1 MMRSKRVPGV
11 WPLTRTQRRTK
22 VTKADTKAS
31 RGVSPAERRREPP
44 GRCVS
49 QVCPQLRIAVFLCV
63 LCSPLCPCPPPAS
76 REGFHDLF
84 CFEALSGEVTVQP
97 LEFLVVL
104 DRVAPSQAFVERGV
118 DGRAVVD
125 RFEDFIDR
133 TLRRRLVDAGLL
145 DLQLHPNPAAPVD
158 AGF

>member
-97 LEFLVVL
+97 LKLTIIRDLLPASEALVK
-104 DRVAPSQAFVERGV
+104 RGF
-118 DGRAVVD
+118 DERAVVD
-125 RFEDFIDR
+125 RFEDFVDR
-133 TLRRRLVDAGLL
+133 ALRGRLVDAGLL
-145 DLQLHPNPAAPVD
+145 GPPLHPD
-158 AGF
+158 HY